1 MYVDSIFAAY
11 PITKW
16 LRRWAL
22 MKENIVWFMPK
33 YVCDSEFSTVVTR
46 KKLSLA
52 LIE

>member
-1 MYVDSIFAAY
+1 MYVDFIFAAH
-11 PITKW
+11 PITQW

-22 MKENIVWFMPK
+22 MKENKVWVMPM
-33 YVCDSEFSTVVTR
+33 YVCDGEFSTVVTR